1 MEKAQRFGGPGNQS
15 SRNGGASTAAPAG
28 QVLQKLCTRIQKETC
43 KTIGKKIFSFISL
56 SLATN
61 ITFFNKDQTLIVT
74 ITGRPEQVRAAQ
86 VQILRELQQP
96 VKLAVNVPFEY
107 HRYIIGPRAVTL
119 KQLEQETLTRIAIPG
134 QETQSN
140 TITIAGAKDNVK
152 LAEQRILAIYQTQFN
167 KGYERLMIPCL
178 YHPWIRHH
186 LVKDLKAQLN
196 VTIDLPPPIKQT
208 DEVSI
213 RGERQPVEE
222 ARARIMQFYQSLVMI
237 SSKGREREM
246 FIEINCVL
254 GRENH
259 VVSIGDSL
267 WAASIYSWQERSG
280 SERDLR

>member
-1 MEKAQRFGGPGNQS
+1 M
-15 SRNGGASTAAPAG
+15 
-28 QVLQKLCTRIQKETC
+28 
-43 KTIGKKIFSFISL
+43 SFISL
-56 SLATN
+56 DLATN

-178 YHPWIRHH
+178 YHPWIRHQ
-186 LVKDLKAQLN
+186 LVKDLKRQLN

-222 ARARIMQFYQSLVMI
+222 ARTRIMQFYQSLVMI
-237 SSKGREREM
+237 SSKRGER
-246 FIEINCVL
+246 
-254 GRENH
+254 
-259 VVSIGDSL
+259 
-267 WAASIYSWQERSG
+267 
-280 SERDLR
+280 LRLIVF

>member
-1 MEKAQRFGGPGNQS
+1 M
-15 SRNGGASTAAPAG
+15 
-28 QVLQKLCTRIQKETC
+28 
-43 KTIGKKIFSFISL
+43 SFISL
-56 SLATN
+56 DSATN

-178 YHPWIRHH
+178 YHPWIRHQ
-186 LVKDLKAQLN
+186 LVKDLKRQLN

-237 SSKGREREM
+237 SSKRGER
-246 FIEINCVL
+246 
-254 GRENH
+254 
-259 VVSIGDSL
+259 
-267 WAASIYSWQERSG
+267 
-280 SERDLR
+280 LRLIVF